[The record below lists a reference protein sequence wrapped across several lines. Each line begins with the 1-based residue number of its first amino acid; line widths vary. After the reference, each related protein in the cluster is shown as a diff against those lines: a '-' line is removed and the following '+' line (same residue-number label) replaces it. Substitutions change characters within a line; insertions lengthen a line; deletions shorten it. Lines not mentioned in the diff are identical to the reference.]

1 MAGHP
6 ITPRLEQSNNFS
18 TFNYQHLDKHIK
30 YILTDIEGTTSS
42 VHFVYDVLFPYFKT
56 HIQLLTQHA
65 QINEVKQAFAEV
77 IELAAQEDG
86 VHLTTTEEVLAYLL
100 KWANE
105 DRKLTP
111 LKTLQGII
119 WKNAYET
126 GAIKGHVY
134 DDVPTALNQWRA
146 QGLKVGVFSS
156 GSIAAQKLL
165 FRYSDFGDIS
175 IHFSNHFDTTTGSKR
190 EAATYLKIVQFLG
203 LDAAQILFL
212 SDIVEELEAAKQVGL
227 QTIQLLRAQT
237 KADWPTTA
245 RHFLEI

>member
-1 MAGHP
+1 M
-6 ITPRLEQSNNFS
+6 
-18 TFNYQHLDKHIK
+18 DKQIK

-42 VHFVYDVLFPYFKT
+42 VHFVYDVLFPYFKE

-105 DRKLTP
+105 DRKITP

-119 WKNAYET
+119 WKNAYES

-134 DDVPTALNQWRA
+134 EDVPAALNQWRA
-146 QGLKVGVFSS
+146 PGLKIGVFSS

-165 FRYSDFGDIS
+165 FRFSDFGDIS
-175 IHFSNHFDTTTGSKR
+175 VHFSNHFDTTTGSKR
-190 EAATYLKIVQFLG
+190 ETATYQKIVQFLG
-203 LDAAQILFL
+203 LDAVQVLFL
-212 SDIVEELEAAKQVGL
+212 SDIVEELAAAQQAGM
-227 QTIQLLRAQT
+227 QTVQLLRDST
-237 KADWPTTA
+237 KAEWPQTA
-245 RHFLEI
+245 TDFLVL

>member
-1 MAGHP
+1 V
-6 ITPRLEQSNNFS
+6 
-18 TFNYQHLDKHIK
+18 DKQIK

-42 VHFVYDVLFPYFKT
+42 VHFVYDVLFPYFKE

-86 VHLTTTEEVLAYLL
+86 EHLTTTEEVLEYLL

-105 DRKLTP
+105 DRKITP
-111 LKTLQGII
+111 LKALQGII

-134 DDVPTALNQWRA
+134 DDVPTALNQWRT

-175 IHFSNHFDTTTGSKR
+175 THFSNHFDTTTGSKR
-190 EAATYLKIVQFLG
+190 DAATYLKIVQFLG
-203 LDAAQILFL
+203 IEAEQILFL
-212 SDIVEELEAAKQVGL
+212 SDIVEELEAAQQAGL
-227 QTIQLLRAQT
+227 QTIQLLREQT
-237 KADWPTTA
+237 KPDWPNTA